1 MLELLQLAS
10 EVELDLED
18 TEDRGTKWLVNCNAA
33 QNWTCLYESLNNCSV
48 IDMKMNGSFFFEK
61 SSFDVAIDG

>member
-33 QNWTCLYESLNNCSV
+33 QN
-48 IDMKMNGSFFFEK
+48 
-61 SSFDVAIDG
+61 